1 MTIKSSNGKSSDGK
15 SSNNE
20 YILTGLDWDGV
31 PDDENPEWTENDW
44 KNAKFGLDGLAEIIG
59 ENQVAPL
66 RLRGRPIKED
76 KKILVHL
83 RLDAIVAEKFR
94 ATGKGWQTR
103 INALLNRAIE
113 QGQV

>member
-1 MTIKSSNGKSSDGK
+1 MKNKTGDSKIDSDD
-15 SSNNE
+15 
-20 YILTGLDWDGV
+20 YVLTGLDFDGV

-59 ENQVAPL
+59 EKQVAPL
-66 RLRGRPIKED
+66 RLRGRPIKEN

-94 ATGKGWQTR
+94 ATGRGWQTR